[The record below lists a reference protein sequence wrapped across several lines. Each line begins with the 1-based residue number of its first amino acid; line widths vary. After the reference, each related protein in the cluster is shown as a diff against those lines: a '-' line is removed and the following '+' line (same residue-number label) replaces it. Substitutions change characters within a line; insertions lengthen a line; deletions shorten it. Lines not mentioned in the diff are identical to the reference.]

1 MRATQDSRIELV
13 ELVDPDGVN
22 PQRVVDVFND
32 LESSAKSETAH
43 VRNLLKKTKQL
54 LDKKIS
60 LIVDTQTMKT
70 GGLPGP
76 PGPIGSKGPPGY
88 QGPVGEEGNRG
99 SVGAVGPPGYR
110 GAPGA
115 PGPPPGRDP
124 RRAPA
129 RGRLMARTAPPVRLV
144 PRSAICATA
153 ARGL

>member
-1 MRATQDSRIELV
+1 M
-13 ELVDPDGVN
+13 DPDGVN

-32 LESSAKSETAH
+32 LESSAKSEAAH

-76 PGPIGSKGPPGY
+76 VGPPGAKGPPGY
-88 QGPVGEEGNRG
+88 QGPVGEEGDRG
-99 SVGAVGPPGYR
+99 DVGAVGPLGYR

-115 PGPPPGRDP
+115 PGPPAGLRPYSLDAFCGAAAS
-124 RRAPA
+124 APA
-129 RGRLMARTAPPVRLV
+129 R
-144 PRSAICATA
+144 AT
-153 ARGL
+153 R